1 MVMAPRKVAKPRSSA
16 KFYRSNAEARAKKKA
31 YDTEFNRKPEQVAKR
46 TELKRERV
54 KRGMDGKGGPDLSH
68 TKNGR
73 LVKENVSANRARNR
87 GKK

>member
-1 MVMAPRKVAKPRSSA
+1 MAPPKVKKPRRSA
-16 KFYRSNAEARAKKKA
+16 KYYRGNAEARAKKKA
-31 YDTEFNRKPEQVAKR
+31 YDTEFNKKPEQVAKR

-68 TKNGR
+68 TKSGR
-73 LVKENVSANRARNR
+73 LVKENASANRARNR